1 MLRSL
6 VLAALFAAAL
16 PFLPTPAASKGAGG
30 GQGGEVKLA
39 NVRMTIGELGGPR
52 ASSKLLPGD
61 VLFIGYDIT
70 GLPID
75 ADGTAKYTMAMEVKD
90 ASGKAIFKQDPRD
103 LIDFVPLRGNVIP
116 ARAFITVGLDQD
128 AGNYTCNITVTD
140 PKTKAKDSLSVKF
153 EVLKRDFGIVAVYT
167 SHDEAGVSP
176 APTTGVTGQTVFVRF
191 SIASFQRDPKTK
203 QPNVELEFQVADEKG
218 NPTLGKPR
226 TYIQDDKAVNQLK
239 EQDGAFAMQF
249 PVFMNR
255 PGKFTV
261 KITATDKVANK
272 KATYDLPLTVLQG
285 N

>member
-1 MLRSL
+1 MLCSL
-6 VLAALFAAAL
+6 ALAALSFS
-16 PFLPTPAASKGAGG
+16 PAQDGG
-30 GQGGEVKLA
+30 DAKLT

-90 ASGKAIFKQDPRD
+90 AAGKAIFKQDPRD
-103 LIDFVPLRGNVIP
+103 LADFVPLRGNVIP

-140 PKTKAKDSLSVKF
+140 PKTKAKDTLTAKF
-153 EVLKRDFGIVAVYT
+153 EVLKRDFGVVAVYT
-167 SHDEAGVSP
+167 SHDEKGAFS
-176 APTTGVTGQTVFVRF
+176 APTTGVAGQTVFIQF
-191 SIASFQRDPKTK
+191 SVASFQRDPKTK
-203 QPNVELEFQVADEKG
+203 QPNVEFEFQVTDEKG

-226 TYIQDDKAVNQLK
+226 THIQDSGVDEK
-239 EQDGAFAMQF
+239 EGAFAMRF
-249 PVFMNR
+249 PVFMSR

-272 KATYDLPLTVLQG
+272 KATYELPLTILQG
-285 N
+285 NLKSRTPPDHSKSYP